1 MSIPEKIQREVAS
14 LRKAINHHNKLY
26 HALDNPEI
34 PDSDYDSLVERLE
47 NLEREYGL
55 LSDSSPSLSV
65 GSAPLNKFAEVK
77 HQIPMLSLDKV
88 FEEEGLR
95 NFSKRINKLLD
106 TDKQVTYSCEPKI
119 DGIAVSLFYKD
130 GELKQA
136 STRGDGKTGED
147 ITHNVLGVTCIPKSI
162 KMKKTKSQLEVRGE
176 IFLSKLDFNEIN
188 DKARKEGQKLFV
200 NPRNTAAGT
209 IRQLDPERAAK
220 VPLQMF
226 CYGVGVNQGFSLPE
240 NLGEIFGELKKLGFP
255 VNKDIKT
262 ASGIEG
268 CVDYCLD
275 LHSRRDLL
283 DYEIDGAVIKVD
295 SLKSQSMIGENIKA
309 PRWAIA
315 YKFPAEEKIT
325 KVLDVEFQVGR
336 TGTITPVARLEP
348 VFVGGVTVSNTTLHN
363 MDEIQR
369 LGLSI
374 GDEVIVRRAGDVIPK
389 VVKVVGSK
397 KKRETTSIATP
408 SHCPV
413 CKSPIEK
420 DGAVLLRCTGGS
432 LCSAQRKEML
442 KHFASRSA
450 LNIEGLGNK
459 LIEQFVD
466 EGLIKDAAD
475 IFKLNSS
482 VLIQMDRLGKKSA
495 KNLLASIDKSK
506 NTTLPKFIYA
516 LGIREVG
523 EATAQALAYRYP
535 DIDDL
540 LRATVEDLES
550 IQDIGPTV
558 SSNIVAFFS
567 DVSNLDLIKRLTEVG
582 VVWPV
587 KSITSSSILAGK
599 TVVLTGTLESLSRQE
614 AKDRL
619 LAIGAKV
626 SGSVSKNTDF
636 VVAGP
641 GAGSKLTKASELGVK
656 TFDEQEFLTL
666 LSQ

>member
-1 MSIPEKIQREVAS
+1 MSIPEKIQREVSS
-14 LRKAINHHNKLY
+14 LRKVINRHNKLY
-26 HALDNPEI
+26 HAFDNPEI

-65 GSAPLNKFAEVK
+65 GSAPLNKFSEVK

-106 TDKQVTYSCEPKI
+106 TDKQVSFSCEPKI

-147 ITHNVLGVTCIPKSI
+147 ITHNILGITCIPKSI
-162 KMKKTKSQLEVRGE
+162 KMKKTKTQLEVRGE

-226 CYGVGVNQGFSLPE
+226 CYGVGVNQGILLPE
-240 NLGEIFGELKKLGFP
+240 NLGEIFDELKKLGFP

-268 CVDYCLD
+268 CVNYCLD
-275 LHSRRDLL
+275 LYSRRDLL

-295 SLKSQSMIGENIKA
+295 SLVSQSMIGENIKA

-363 MDEIQR
+363 VDEIQR

-389 VVKVVGSK
+389 VVRVIGSK
-397 KKRETTSIATP
+397 KKRKTTPIKIP

-413 CKSPIEK
+413 CKSLIEK

-475 IFKLNSS
+475 IFTLNLS
-482 VLIQMDRLGKKSA
+482 VLIQMHRLGKKSA
-495 KNLLASIDKSK
+495 ENLLVSIDKSK

-535 DIDDL
+535 EIDDL

-558 SSNIVAFFS
+558 SSKIVAFFS
-567 DVSNLDLIKRLTEVG
+567 DISNLDLIKRLIEVG
-582 VVWPV
+582 VEWPV
-587 KSITSSSILAGK
+587 TSITSSSILSGK
-599 TVVLTGTLESLSRQE
+599 TIVLTGTLESLSRQE

-636 VVAGP
+636 VVAGL

-656 TFDEQEFLTL
+656 TFDEQEFLSL

>member
-95 NFSKRINKLLD
+95 NFSKRITKLLD

-240 NLGEIFGELKKLGFP
+240 NLGEIFDELKKLGFP

-268 CVDYCLD
+268 CVNYCLD
-275 LHSRRDLL
+275 LYTRRDLL

-295 SLKSQSMIGENIKA
+295 SLISQSMIGENIKA

>member
-240 NLGEIFGELKKLGFP
+240 NLGEIFDELKKLGFP

-268 CVDYCLD
+268 CVNYCLD

-295 SLKSQSMIGENIKA
+295 SLISQSMIGENIKA

-389 VVKVVGSK
+389 VVRVVGSK

-420 DGAVLLRCTGGS
+420 DGAVLIRCTGGS

-495 KNLLASIDKSK
+495 ENLLASIDKSK

>member
-147 ITHNVLGVTCIPKSI
+147 ITHNVLGITCIPKSI

-226 CYGVGVNQGFSLPE
+226 CYGVGVNQGISLPE
-240 NLGEIFGELKKLGFP
+240 NLGEIFDELKKLGFP

-268 CVDYCLD
+268 CVNYCLD
-275 LHSRRDLL
+275 LYTRRDLL

-295 SLKSQSMIGENIKA
+295 SLISQSMIGENIKA

-389 VVKVVGSK
+389 VVRVVGSK

>member
-1 MSIPEKIQREVAS
+1 MSIPEKIQREVSS
-14 LRKAINHHNKLY
+14 LRKVINRHNKLY
-26 HALDNPEI
+26 HAFDNPEI

-65 GSAPLNKFAEVK
+65 GSAPLNKFSEVK

-106 TDKQVTYSCEPKI
+106 TDKQVSFSCEPKI

-147 ITHNVLGVTCIPKSI
+147 ITHNILGITCIPKSI
-162 KMKKTKSQLEVRGE
+162 KMKKTKTQLEVRGE

-226 CYGVGVNQGFSLPE
+226 CYGVGVNQGILLPE
-240 NLGEIFGELKKLGFP
+240 NLGEIFDELKKLGFP

-268 CVDYCLD
+268 CVNYCLD
-275 LHSRRDLL
+275 LYSRRDLL

-295 SLKSQSMIGENIKA
+295 SLVSQSMIGENIKA

-363 MDEIQR
+363 VDEIQR

-389 VVKVVGSK
+389 VVRVIGSK
-397 KKRETTSIATP
+397 KKRKTTPIKIP

-413 CKSPIEK
+413 CKSLIEK

-475 IFKLNSS
+475 IFTLNLS
-482 VLIQMDRLGKKSA
+482 VLIQMHRLGKKSA
-495 KNLLASIDKSK
+495 ENLLVSIDKSK

-535 DIDDL
+535 EIDDL

-558 SSNIVAFFS
+558 SSKIVAFFS
-567 DVSNLDLIKRLTEVG
+567 EISNLDLIKRLIEVG
-582 VVWPV
+582 VEWPV
-587 KSITSSSILAGK
+587 TSITSSSILSGK
-599 TVVLTGTLESLSRQE
+599 TIVLTGTLESLSRQE

-636 VVAGP
+636 VVAGL

-656 TFDEQEFLTL
+656 TFDEQEFLSL

>member
-106 TDKQVTYSCEPKI
+106 TDEQVTYSCEPKI

-240 NLGEIFGELKKLGFP
+240 NLGEIFDELKKLGFP
-255 VNKDIKT
+255 VNNDIKT
-262 ASGIEG
+262 ASSIEG
-268 CVDYCLD
+268 CINYCLD
-275 LHSRRDLL
+275 LYTRRDLL

-295 SLKSQSMIGENIKA
+295 SLISQSMIGENIKA

-389 VVKVVGSK
+389 VVRVVGSK

-475 IFKLNSS
+475 ILKLSS
-482 VLIQMDRLGKKSA
+482 SALIQMDRLGKKSA

-567 DVSNLDLIKRLTEVG
+567 DVSNLDLIKRLREVG

>member
-147 ITHNVLGVTCIPKSI
+147 ITHNVLGITCIPKSI
-162 KMKKTKSQLEVRGE
+162 KMKKTKTQLEVRGE

-226 CYGVGVNQGFSLPE
+226 CYGVGVNQGISLPE
-240 NLGEIFGELKKLGFP
+240 NLGEIFDELKKLGFP

-262 ASGIEG
+262 ASGIED
-268 CVDYCLD
+268 CVNYCLD
-275 LHSRRDLL
+275 LYSRRDLL

-295 SLKSQSMIGENIKA
+295 SLISQSMIGENIKA

-389 VVKVVGSK
+389 VVRVVGSK
-397 KKRETTSIATP
+397 RKRETTSIATP

-495 KNLLASIDKSK
+495 ENLLASIDKSK

>member
-268 CVDYCLD
+268 CVNYCLD
-275 LHSRRDLL
+275 LYTRRDLL

-295 SLKSQSMIGENIKA
+295 SLISQSMIGENIKA

-558 SSNIVAFFS
+558 SSKIVAFFS
-567 DVSNLDLIKRLTEVG
+567 EISNLDLIKRLIEVG
-582 VVWPV
+582 VEWPV
-587 KSITSSSILAGK
+587 KSITSSSILSGK
-599 TVVLTGTLESLSRQE
+599 TIVLTGTLESLSRQE

>member
-240 NLGEIFGELKKLGFP
+240 NLGEIFDELKKLGFP

-268 CVDYCLD
+268 CVNYCLD

-295 SLKSQSMIGENIKA
+295 SLISQSMIGENIKA

-389 VVKVVGSK
+389 VVRVVGSK

-495 KNLLASIDKSK
+495 ENLLASIDKSK

>member
-106 TDKQVTYSCEPKI
+106 TDKQITYSCEPKI

-240 NLGEIFGELKKLGFP
+240 NLGEIFDELKKLGFP

-262 ASGIEG
+262 ASSIEG
-268 CVDYCLD
+268 CVNYCLD
-275 LHSRRDLL
+275 LYTRRDLL

-295 SLKSQSMIGENIKA
+295 SLISQSMIGENIKA

-389 VVKVVGSK
+389 VVRVVGSK

-475 IFKLNSS
+475 IFKLDSS
-482 VLIQMDRLGKKSA
+482 VLIHMDRLGKKSA

-558 SSNIVAFFS
+558 SSKIVAFFS
-567 DVSNLDLIKRLTEVG
+567 DVSNLDLIKRLIEVG

-636 VVAGP
+636 VVYGP

>member
-240 NLGEIFGELKKLGFP
+240 NLGEIFDELKKLGFP

-268 CVDYCLD
+268 CVNYCLD
-275 LHSRRDLL
+275 LYTRRDLL

-295 SLKSQSMIGENIKA
+295 SLISQSMIGENIKA

-389 VVKVVGSK
+389 VVRVVESK

-495 KNLLASIDKSK
+495 ENLLASIDKSK

>member
-14 LRKAINHHNKLY
+14 LRKAISHHNRLY
-26 HALDNPEI
+26 HFLDKPEI
-34 PDSDYDSLVERLE
+34 PDADYDSLVEQLE
-47 NLEREYGL
+47 TLEKQYDL
-55 LSDSSPSLSV
+55 LSDFSPSMRV
-65 GSAPLNKFAEVK
+65 GSAPSNKFAEVK

-95 NFSKRINKLLD
+95 NFSRRVNKSLG
-106 TDKQVTYSCEPKI
+106 TDSQVNYSCEPKI
-119 DGIAVSLFYKD
+119 DGIAVSLFYED

-147 ITHNVLGVTCIPKSI
+147 ITHNIMGITCIPKYI
-162 KMKKTKSQLEVRGE
+162 RVKKTKTKLEVRGE
-176 IFLSKLDFNEIN
+176 IFLRKLDFNKIN
-188 DKARKEGQKLFV
+188 NKAKKEGQKLFV

-209 IRQLDPERAAK
+209 IRQLDPKRAAK

-226 CYGVGVNQGFSLPE
+226 CYGVGVNQGISLPD
-240 NLGEIFGELKKLGFP
+240 NLSDIFDELKELGFP
-255 VNKDIKT
+255 INKDIKM
-262 ASGIEG
+262 ASGIES
-268 CVDYCLD
+268 CVHYCSELY
-275 LHSRRDLL
+275 SRRDLL

-295 SLKSQSMIGENIKA
+295 SLISQSMIGKNIKA
-309 PRWAIA
+309 PRWAVA

-325 KVLDVEFQVGR
+325 KVLDVEFQIGR

-363 MDEIQR
+363 MNEIER

-374 GDEVIVRRAGDVIPK
+374 GDKVIVRRAGDVIPK
-389 VVKVVGSK
+389 VVRVVGAPQ
-397 KKRETTSIATP
+397 KRETTSIKIP
-408 SHCPV
+408 SNCPV

-420 DGAVLLRCTGGS
+420 DGAALLRCTGGS

-466 EGLIKDAAD
+466 AGLLKDAAD

-495 KNLLASIDKSK
+495 ENLLASIEKSR

-523 EATAQALAYRYP
+523 EATAQALAHRYP
-535 DIDDL
+535 EIDDL
-540 LRATVEDLES
+540 LCATVEDLES

-558 SSNIVAFFS
+558 SSKIVAFFS
-567 DVSNLDLIKRLTEVG
+567 EISNVVLIKRLIEIG
-582 VVWPV
+582 VKWPV
-587 KSITSSSILAGK
+587 KSTTSTSILSGK
-599 TVVLTGTLESLSRQE
+599 TIVLTGTLESLSRQE

-626 SGSVSKNTDF
+626 AGSVSKNTDF
-636 VVAGP
+636 VVVGLD
-641 GAGSKLTKASELGVK
+641 AGSKLTKASKLGVK
-656 TFDEQEFLTL
+656 TLDEQEFLTL

>member
-65 GSAPLNKFAEVK
+65 GSAPLNKFAEVQ

-147 ITHNVLGVTCIPKSI
+147 VTHNILGITCIPKSI
-162 KMKKTKSQLEVRGE
+162 KMRKTKSQLEVRGE

-240 NLGEIFGELKKLGFP
+240 NLGEIFDELKKLGFP

-262 ASGIEG
+262 ASGIEA
-268 CVDYCLD
+268 CVNYCLD
-275 LHSRRDLL
+275 LYTRRDLL

-295 SLKSQSMIGENIKA
+295 SLISQSMIGENIKA

-389 VVKVVGSK
+389 VVRVVGSK

-495 KNLLASIDKSK
+495 ENLLASIDKSK

-599 TVVLTGTLESLSRQE
+599 TVVLTGTLKSLSRQE

>member
-65 GSAPLNKFAEVK
+65 GSAPLNKFSEVK

-106 TDKQVTYSCEPKI
+106 TDEQVTYSCEPKI

-240 NLGEIFGELKKLGFP
+240 NLGEIFDELKKLGFP
-255 VNKDIKT
+255 VNNDIKT
-262 ASGIEG
+262 ASSIEG
-268 CVDYCLD
+268 CINYCLD
-275 LHSRRDLL
+275 LYTRRDLL

-295 SLKSQSMIGENIKA
+295 SLISQSMIGENIKA

-389 VVKVVGSK
+389 VVRVVGSK

-475 IFKLNSS
+475 IFKLSS
-482 VLIQMDRLGKKSA
+482 SALIQMDRLGKKSA

>member
-106 TDKQVTYSCEPKI
+106 TDEQVTYSCEPKI

-188 DKARKEGQKLFV
+188 DKASKEGQKLFV

-240 NLGEIFGELKKLGFP
+240 NLGEIFDELKKLGFP
-255 VNKDIKT
+255 VNNDIKT
-262 ASGIEG
+262 ASSIEG
-268 CVDYCLD
+268 CINYCLD
-275 LHSRRDLL
+275 LYTRRDLL

-295 SLKSQSMIGENIKA
+295 SLISQSMIGENIKA

-389 VVKVVGSK
+389 VVRVVGSK

-475 IFKLNSS
+475 IFKLSS
-482 VLIQMDRLGKKSA
+482 SALIQMDRLGKKSA

-567 DVSNLDLIKRLTEVG
+567 DVSNLDLIKRLRKVG

>member
-106 TDKQVTYSCEPKI
+106 TDEQVTYSCEPKI

-226 CYGVGVNQGFSLPE
+226 CYGVGVNKGFSLPE
-240 NLGEIFGELKKLGFP
+240 NLGEIFDELKRLGFP
-255 VNKDIKT
+255 VNNDIKT
-262 ASGIEG
+262 ASSIEG
-268 CVDYCLD
+268 CINYCLD
-275 LHSRRDLL
+275 LYTRRDLL

-295 SLKSQSMIGENIKA
+295 SLISQSMIGENIKA

-389 VVKVVGSK
+389 VVRVVGSK

-482 VLIQMDRLGKKSA
+482 DLIQMDRLGKKSA

-567 DVSNLDLIKRLTEVG
+567 DVSNLDLIKRLREVG

>member
-106 TDKQVTYSCEPKI
+106 TDKQVIYSCEPKI

-147 ITHNVLGVTCIPKSI
+147 ITHNVLGITCIPKSI
-162 KMKKTKSQLEVRGE
+162 KMKKTKTQLEVRGE

-226 CYGVGVNQGFSLPE
+226 CYGVGVNQGISLPE
-240 NLGEIFGELKKLGFP
+240 NLGEIFDELKKLGFP

-268 CVDYCLD
+268 CVNYCLD
-275 LHSRRDLL
+275 LYSRRDLL

-295 SLKSQSMIGENIKA
+295 SLISQSMIGENIKA

-389 VVKVVGSK
+389 VVRVVGSK

-495 KNLLASIDKSK
+495 ENLLASIDKSK

-558 SSNIVAFFS
+558 SSKIVAFFS
-567 DVSNLDLIKRLTEVG
+567 DVSNLDLIKRLIEVG

>member
-34 PDSDYDSLVERLE
+34 PDSDYDSLVDRLE

-106 TDKQVTYSCEPKI
+106 TDKQVIYSCEPKI

-147 ITHNVLGVTCIPKSI
+147 ITHNVLGITCIPKSI

-226 CYGVGVNQGFSLPE
+226 CYGVGVNQGISLPE
-240 NLGEIFGELKKLGFP
+240 NLGEIFDELKKLGFP

-268 CVDYCLD
+268 CVNYCLD
-275 LHSRRDLL
+275 LYTRRDLL

-295 SLKSQSMIGENIKA
+295 SLISQSMIGENIKA

-389 VVKVVGSK
+389 VVRVVGSK

-432 LCSAQRKEML
+432 LCSAQRKEVL

-495 KNLLASIDKSK
+495 ENLLASIDKSK

-558 SSNIVAFFS
+558 SSKIVAFFS
-567 DVSNLDLIKRLTEVG
+567 DVSNLDLIKRLIEVG

>member
-14 LRKAINHHNKLY
+14 LRKAINHHNKMY

-209 IRQLDPERAAK
+209 IRQLDPKRAAK

-240 NLGEIFGELKKLGFP
+240 NLGEIFDELKKLGFP

-262 ASGIEG
+262 ASSIEG
-268 CVDYCLD
+268 CVNYCLD
-275 LHSRRDLL
+275 LYTRRDLL

-295 SLKSQSMIGENIKA
+295 SLISQSMIGENIKA

-389 VVKVVGSK
+389 VVRVVESK

-558 SSNIVAFFS
+558 SSKIVAFFS
-567 DVSNLDLIKRLTEVG
+567 DVSNLDLIKRLIEVG

-587 KSITSSSILAGK
+587 KSIASSAILAGK

>member
-209 IRQLDPERAAK
+209 IRQLDPKRAAK

-240 NLGEIFGELKKLGFP
+240 NLGEIFDELKKLGFP

-268 CVDYCLD
+268 CVNYCLD
-275 LHSRRDLL
+275 LYTRRDLL

-295 SLKSQSMIGENIKA
+295 SLISQSMIGENIKA

-389 VVKVVGSK
+389 VVRVVGSK

>member
-240 NLGEIFGELKKLGFP
+240 NLGEIFDELKKLGFP

-268 CVDYCLD
+268 CVNYCLD
-275 LHSRRDLL
+275 LYTRRDLL

-295 SLKSQSMIGENIKA
+295 SLISQSMIGENIKA

-389 VVKVVGSK
+389 VVRVVGSK

-495 KNLLASIDKSK
+495 KNLLTSIDKSK

>member
-147 ITHNVLGVTCIPKSI
+147 ITHNVLGITCIPKSI

-240 NLGEIFGELKKLGFP
+240 NLGEIFDELKKLGFP
-255 VNKDIKT
+255 VNNDIKT
-262 ASGIEG
+262 ASSIEG
-268 CVDYCLD
+268 CINYCLD
-275 LHSRRDLL
+275 LYTRRDLL

-295 SLKSQSMIGENIKA
+295 SLISQSMIGENIKA

-389 VVKVVGSK
+389 VVRVVGSK

-495 KNLLASIDKSK
+495 ENLLASIDKSK

>member
-147 ITHNVLGVTCIPKSI
+147 ITHNVLGITCIPKSI

-240 NLGEIFGELKKLGFP
+240 NLGEIFDELKKLGFP

-268 CVDYCLD
+268 CVNYCLD
-275 LHSRRDLL
+275 LYTKRDLL

-475 IFKLNSS
+475 IYKLNSS

>member
-65 GSAPLNKFAEVK
+65 GSAPLNKFAEVQ

-226 CYGVGVNQGFSLPE
+226 CYGVGVNQGISLPE
-240 NLGEIFGELKKLGFP
+240 NLGEIFDELKKLGFP

-389 VVKVVGSK
+389 VVRVVGSK

-495 KNLLASIDKSK
+495 KNLLESIDKSK

>member
-147 ITHNVLGVTCIPKSI
+147 ITHNVLGITCIPKSI

-226 CYGVGVNQGFSLPE
+226 CYGVGVNQGISLPE
-240 NLGEIFGELKKLGFP
+240 NLGEIFDELKKLGFP

-268 CVDYCLD
+268 CVNYCLD

-295 SLKSQSMIGENIKA
+295 SLISQSMIGENIKA

-389 VVKVVGSK
+389 VVRVVGSK

-495 KNLLASIDKSK
+495 ENLLASIDKSK

-567 DVSNLDLIKRLTEVG
+567 DVSNLDLIKRLIEVG

>member
-106 TDKQVTYSCEPKI
+106 TDKQITYSCEPKI

-147 ITHNVLGVTCIPKSI
+147 ITHNVLGVTCIPKFI

-176 IFLSKLDFNEIN
+176 IFLSRLDFNEIN

-226 CYGVGVNQGFSLPE
+226 CYGVGVNQGISLPE
-240 NLGEIFGELKKLGFP
+240 NLDEIFDELKKLGFP

-262 ASGIEG
+262 ASSIEG
-268 CVDYCLD
+268 CVNYCLD
-275 LHSRRDLL
+275 LYTRRDLL

-295 SLKSQSMIGENIKA
+295 SLISQSMIGENIKA

-389 VVKVVGSK
+389 VVRVVGSK

-475 IFKLNSS
+475 IFKLSSS

-558 SSNIVAFFS
+558 SSKIVAFFS
-567 DVSNLDLIKRLTEVG
+567 DVSNLDLIKRLIEVG

-636 VVAGP
+636 VVYGP

>member
-1 MSIPEKIQREVAS
+1 
-14 LRKAINHHNKLY
+14 
-26 HALDNPEI
+26 
-34 PDSDYDSLVERLE
+34 
-47 NLEREYGL
+47 
-55 LSDSSPSLSV
+55 
-65 GSAPLNKFAEVK
+65 
-77 HQIPMLSLDKV
+77 
-88 FEEEGLR
+88 
-95 NFSKRINKLLD
+95 
-106 TDKQVTYSCEPKI
+106 
-119 DGIAVSLFYKD
+119 
-130 GELKQA
+130 
-136 STRGDGKTGED
+136 
-147 ITHNVLGVTCIPKSI
+147 
-162 KMKKTKSQLEVRGE
+162 MKKTKSQLEVRGE

-240 NLGEIFGELKKLGFP
+240 NLGEIFDELKKLGFP

-268 CVDYCLD
+268 CVNYCLD
-275 LHSRRDLL
+275 LYSRRDLL

-295 SLKSQSMIGENIKA
+295 SLISQSMIGENIKA

-389 VVKVVGSK
+389 VVRVVGSK

>member
-147 ITHNVLGVTCIPKSI
+147 ITHNVLGITCIPKSI

-209 IRQLDPERAAK
+209 IRQLDPKKAAK

-240 NLGEIFGELKKLGFP
+240 NLGEIFDELKKLGFP

-268 CVDYCLD
+268 CVNYCLD
-275 LHSRRDLL
+275 LYTRRDLL

-295 SLKSQSMIGENIKA
+295 SLISQSIIGENIKA

-413 CKSPIEK
+413 CKSPIER
-420 DGAVLLRCTGGS
+420 DGDVLLRCTGGS

-495 KNLLASIDKSK
+495 ENLLASIDKSK

>member
-240 NLGEIFGELKKLGFP
+240 NLGEIFDELKKLGFP

-262 ASGIEG
+262 ASSIEG
-268 CVDYCLD
+268 CVNYCLD
-275 LHSRRDLL
+275 LYTRRDLL

-295 SLKSQSMIGENIKA
+295 SLISQSMIGENIKA

-389 VVKVVGSK
+389 VVRVVGSK

-475 IFKLNSS
+475 IFKLSSS

>member
-147 ITHNVLGVTCIPKSI
+147 ITHNVLGITCIPKSI

-240 NLGEIFGELKKLGFP
+240 NLGEIFDELKKLGFP

-268 CVDYCLD
+268 CVNYCLD
-275 LHSRRDLL
+275 LYTRRDLL

-295 SLKSQSMIGENIKA
+295 SLISQSMIGENIKA

-389 VVKVVGSK
+389 VVRVVGSK

-558 SSNIVAFFS
+558 SSKIVTFFS
-567 DVSNLDLIKRLTEVG
+567 DVSNLDLIKRLIEVG

>member
-209 IRQLDPERAAK
+209 IRQLDPKRAAK

-240 NLGEIFGELKKLGFP
+240 NLGEIFVELKKLGFP

-268 CVDYCLD
+268 CVNYCLD
-275 LHSRRDLL
+275 LYTRRDLL

-295 SLKSQSMIGENIKA
+295 SLISQSMIGENIKA

-389 VVKVVGSK
+389 VVRVVGSK

-482 VLIQMDRLGKKSA
+482 DLIQMDRLGKKSA

>member
-147 ITHNVLGVTCIPKSI
+147 ITHNVLGITCIPKSI

-226 CYGVGVNQGFSLPE
+226 CYGVGVNQGISLPE
-240 NLGEIFGELKKLGFP
+240 NLGEIFDELKKLGFP

-262 ASGIEG
+262 ASGIDG
-268 CVDYCLD
+268 CVNYCLD

-295 SLKSQSMIGENIKA
+295 SLISQSMIGENIKA

-389 VVKVVGSK
+389 IVRVVGSE